1 MEYNFRYIEKYWQQY
16 WKKYKIFQTL
26 NIYKKP
32 KFYILDMFP
41 YPSGSGLHV
50 GHLLG
55 YIASDIYAR
64 YKRLQGYNVLHP
76 MGFDS
81 FGLPTEQ
88 YSIQTGNHPKKT
100 TNINIKRYKE
110 QLNNIGLSFDWDR
123 EIRTNDPKYYR
134 WTQYIFIQLFNHWY
148 DHNTNSAKHIN
159 KLIKIF
165 EKNGNLSIKTN
176 YKKFSSKEWK
186 NFSLT
191 TKENILQMYRL
202 AFYSES
208 LVNWCPSLGTVLA
221 NDEINNG
228 KSKRGGYTVYK
239 KKMIQW
245 NLRIT
250 AYAERLLKG
259 LEYLDWPNFIKESQI
274 NWIGKSIGVNIIF
287 NILNHNYTIQIFTTR
302 PETIF
307 GVSFIVLSINHSLI
321 EKITTVEQYVKVQEY
336 IKKIESKNTNKNNI
350 SGEFTGAYAL
360 HPFTKTKIP
369 IYISDYILDFYGTG
383 AIMAVPAHDK
393 RDHKFAKKF
402 GLNILEVIKSN
413 INVEIKAYEAK
424 EGICINSYF
433 INGLNVK
440 EAIKI
445 ITKKIEEKWIGFSM
459 INYHLHDAVFS
470 RQRYWGEPIPIYFKQ
485 GIPKTIP
492 LDKLPLILPN
502 IDNYFPL
509 KNGKSPLNRAK
520 IWAWDEIKQ
529 KVVSNDLIDQK
540 HVFPIE
546 TDTMP
551 SWAGS
556 SWYFIRYMDPLNK
569 KNIVNHE
576 NESYW
581 KNVDLYIGGS
591 EHTTGH
597 LIYARFYHKF
607 LKDIGIVKT
616 EEPFKKLINQGLI
629 LGYTA
634 YIARDIKNNILISD
648 ELVKNLQ
655 FIQYIPIDIN
665 LLKNNNELDIKKFRK
680 WHNEFF
686 KANLYMKNRL
696 FLCKR
701 KMEKM
706 SKSKFNIINQDII
719 CDKYGADTLRL
730 YEMFLGPLR
739 YSKPWDIQGITGVHN
754 FLKKFWMLFYNKNGT
769 FYVDDKQ
776 SPSNKELKILHNT
789 IKKIIDNMH
798 NLSFNTSISTFMI
811 AVNNLLKLKC
821 NKRVILEPLVILLS
835 PFAPHISEELWCKLG
850 HKYSVN
856 FSKIPKFCSEYLS
869 EKNITYPIMINGKLK
884 FKMDFEIDVKT
895 EDIKNI
901 ILNDTKI
908 INYLN
913 GKKIKNFI
921 FIPKKIINIVI

>member
-16 WKKYKIFQTL
+16 WKKNKIFQTK
-26 NIYKKP
+26 NISKKP

-41 YPSGSGLHV
+41 YPSGYGLHV

-55 YIASDIYAR
+55 YIASDILAR

-88 YSIQTGNHPKKT
+88 YSIKTGNHPKKT
-100 TNINIKRYKE
+100 TKINIKRYKK
-110 QLNNIGLSFDWDR
+110 QLNNIGFSFDWDR
-123 EIRTNDPKYYR
+123 EIRTSDTKYYR
-134 WTQYIFIQLFNHWY
+134 WTQYIFVQLFNHWY
-148 DHNTNSAKHIN
+148 DQNTDSAQPIK

-176 YKKFSSKEWK
+176 HKKFSYKEWK
-186 NFSLT
+186 DFSLT

-208 LVNWCPSLGTVLA
+208 IVNWCPELGTVLA
-221 NDEINNG
+221 NDEISNG
-228 KSKRGGYTVYK
+228 KSKRCGNTVYK

-259 LEYLDWPNFIKESQI
+259 LEYLDWPTSIKEAQI
-274 NWIGKSIGVNIIF
+274 NWIGKSYGVNIIF
-287 NILNHNYTIQIFTTR
+287 KIINHNYTIQIFTTR
-302 PETIF
+302 PDTIF
-307 GVSFIVLSINHSLI
+307 GVSFIVLSINHTLVNNI
-321 EKITTVEQYVKVQEY
+321 TTIEQYEKIQEY
-336 IKKIESKNTNKNNI
+336 IKKNELTNIDNI

-360 HPFTKTKIP
+360 HPFTETKIP
-369 IYISDYILDFYGTG
+369 IYISNYILDVYGTG
-383 AIMAVPAHDK
+383 AVMAVPAHDK
-393 RDHKFAKKF
+393 RDHKFSKKF
-402 GLNILEVIKSN
+402 GLNILEVIKSKNN
-413 INVEIKAYEAK
+413 INVQNQAYEAK
-424 EGICINSYF
+424 EGVCINSYF
-433 INGLNVK
+433 LNGLNVK
-440 EAIKI
+440 YAIEI
-445 ITKKIEEKWIGFSM
+445 ITKKIEEKGIGFSM
-459 INYHLHDAVFS
+459 INYHLRDAVFS
-470 RQRYWGEPIPIYFKQ
+470 RQRYWGEPIPIYFKE
-485 GIPKTIP
+485 GIPKTI
-492 LDKLPLILPN
+492 DKLPLVLPN
-502 IDNYFPL
+502 IDYYFPL

-556 SWYFIRYMDPLNK
+556 SWYFIRYMDPLNI
-569 KNIVNHE
+569 KNIVNQE

-597 LIYARFYHKF
+597 LIYARFFHKF

-629 LGYTA
+629 LGYSA
-634 YIARDIKNNILISD
+634 YILRDIKNNILISYD
-648 ELVKNLQ
+648 LVKKKHLPY
-655 FIQYIPIDIN
+655 IQYIPIDIN
-665 LLKNNNELDIKKFRK
+665 LLKTNNELDVKKLIE
-680 WHNEFF
+680 WQPEFF

-701 KMEKM
+701 QMEKM
-706 SKSKFNIINQDII
+706 SKSKFNIINPDII
-719 CDKYGADTLRL
+719 CNKYGSDTLRL

-754 FLKKFWMLFYNKNGT
+754 FLKKFWMLFYNKGT
-769 FYVDDKQ
+769 FYVDDKK
-776 SPSNKELKILHNT
+776 SPSTEELKILHKT
-789 IKKIIDNMH
+789 IKKIIENMQY
-798 NLSFNTSISTFMI
+798 LSFNTSVSTFMI
-811 AVNNLLKLKC
+811 AVNNLMKLKC

-835 PFAPHISEELWCKLG
+835 PFAPHITEELWCKLG
-850 HKYSVN
+850 YKYSVS
-856 FSKIPKFCSEYLS
+856 FAKLPKFCSEYLS
-869 EKNITYPIMINGKLK
+869 EKNITYPIMFNGKLK
-884 FKMDFEIDVKT
+884 LKMDFEINVTNDN
-895 EDIKNI
+895 IKNI
-901 ILNDTKI
+901 ILNDKKI
-908 INYLN
+908 INFLN

-921 FIPKKIINIVI
+921 IIPNKIINIVI